1 MGSKGLNKPLLL
13 FSMLKTTS
21 TFLLLFLALATSH
34 LSFAEDYYWT
44 VSTTALAGSRY
55 DSAIAAC
62 RAAYE
67 FRKSSN
73 EVNGSKYAEPVE
85 ARITS
90 NGRSAS
96 CTWAFPP
103 NYPNGGWVGASAT
116 RGGTTCTAPKV
127 YNSATGGCEAPPN
140 ECSSKIGQSHSF
152 GGDLGQME
160 TCVDK
165 CMVVVDSSSSDP
177 ITTYK
182 KPGDISKT
190 YWWVT
195 GVFSGE
201 ECSASDDGDSTPPAP
216 TESKSDRD
224 CTPTTTS
231 EDGTQTS
238 TCTET
243 KTDVDNRDCVAKGG
257 AVGSVNGV
265 MQCVASNKG
274 PKATETKKETK
285 TESKTNPDGSKTE
298 KTTTKTDQKTCS
310 GAGSCSSNTTTN
322 VNNSN
327 TNSDGTKGS
336 ESSTCSG
343 SNCTGST
350 GSGTGDGKG
359 DGKGDGE
366 GEGEGEEGEGPAGPQ
381 GTLQKGEQGSFA
393 EGISEWDQRISDVR
407 GELDQKLDQYSG
419 MFKGVFDLD
428 LSTGGGSLPCDNIP
442 VSFGSTSTT
451 LRFCLADYA
460 DPLSYLRYAL
470 LLGAAALAAII
481 ILRG

>member
-13 FSMLKTTS
+13 FFMLKS
-21 TFLLLFLALATSH
+21 TFTGLLFFLLIAANQF
-34 LSFAEDYYWT
+34 SFAEDYYWVFEGEVGGPRYSSPEQVCRSKDGNAWGADGKQLYKST
-44 VSTTALAGSRY
+44 VPY
-55 DSAIAAC
+55 DS
-62 RAAYE
+62 RR
-67 FRKSSN
+67 F
-73 EVNGSKYAEPVE
+73 
-85 ARITS
+85 
-90 NGRSAS
+90 S
-96 CTWAFPP
+96 C
-103 NYPNGGWVGASAT
+103 YY
-116 RGGTTCTAPKV
+116 RLV
-127 YNSATGGCEAPPN
+127 YNSGQVGNSNFLGGKAFRQGTSCPAGTKYDAAVGRCISPEPEPNKCE
-140 ECSSKIGQSHSF
+140 SKIGQSHSF

-160 TCVDK
+160 SCVDE
-165 CMVVVDSSSSDP
+165 CLVVVDASSPES

-201 ECSASDDGDSTPPAP
+201 ECSTSDTGDSSPPAP
-216 TESKSDRD
+216 SESTSDRD
-224 CTPTTTS
+224 CTPTTTK
-231 EDGTQTS
+231 EDGTQVS

-243 KTDVDNRDCVAKGG
+243 KTEVDNEGCVAKGG
-257 AVGSVNGV
+257 YVGSYQGV
-265 MQCVASNKG
+265 MQCVAANKG
-274 PKATETKKETK
+274 PKATETKTETK
-285 TESKTNPDGSKTE
+285 TESKTNPDGSKSE
-298 KTTTKTDQKTCS
+298 TTTKKTEQKTCS

-322 VNNSN
+322 VNHNN
-327 TNSDGTKGS
+327 TNADGTKGS
-336 ESSTCSG
+336 ESSTCTG
-343 SNCTGST
+343 SNCAGSI
-350 GSGTGDGKG
+350 GEGKGDGKG
-359 DGKGDGE
+359 DGKGEGD

-393 EGISEWDQRISDVR
+393 EGISEWDQRISEVR

-470 LLGAAALAAII
+470 LLGAAALAAVI